1 MEDPIKLRERKQIS
15 RDIKGNG
22 ILNVSL
28 INKNGCF
35 EGCSDYCTNS
45 VLIVRENESKT
56 KAEEEAGRIRTRPSA
71 RCQSGKRERAKSF
84 RR

>member
-1 MEDPIKLRERKQIS
+1 MRDGRSHKTERERKQIS

-35 EGCSDYCTNS
+35 EGCPDYCTNS

-56 KAEEEAGRIRTRPSA
+56 KAEKREEEAGRI
-71 RCQSGKRERAKSF
+71 
-84 RR
+84 

>member
-1 MEDPIKLRERKQIS
+1 MKKQPLRDRRSHKTERENKYLAILKERK
-15 RDIKGNG
+15 G

-45 VLIVRENESKT
+45 ALIVRENESKT
-56 KAEEEAGRIRTRPSA
+56 KAEKREEEGGRAGRI
-71 RCQSGKRERAKSF
+71 
-84 RR
+84 